1 MSELRQQMID
11 AMRQRGYSVRTH
23 QAYLAAVEDLGRFYR
38 RSPAR
43 LSVEEVKG
51 YFRELAVRRG
61 LSASTC
67 RQHFHA
73 ARFFY
78 HQVLERPGFEFSVAL
93 PKRRERIP
101 ELLTRAEVARLLGV
115 CYNLKHRTA
124 LATCYGCGLR
134 VSELLALRVR
144 DIDGERQLLRVE
156 QGKGGKDRL
165 VPIGTA
171 LLHALRAYWR
181 HFRPALWL
189 FPHGNHPEQ
198 ALSITTYQKVFQCA
212 KARAGIEKVGGIH
225 SLRHAYA
232 THQLEAGLPVRQF
245 QRLLDHQS
253 IKSTLRSVHW
263 RPNDP
268 ETPGPRDLLGAL
280 AQMPEREVCHG

>member
-78 HQVLERPGFEFSVAL
+78 HQVLERPGFDFSVAL

-101 ELLTRAEVARLLGV
+101 ELLTRAEVARLLCA

-171 LLHALRAYWR
+171 LLHALRVYWR

-189 FPHGNHPEQ
+189 FPHGNRPEQ

-225 SLRHAYA
+225 ALRHAYA
-232 THQLEAGLPVRQF
+232 THQLQSGLPLQDLQHYLGHSSIRTTMGYLHWIPNYRQA
-245 QRLLDHQS
+245 QGEH
-253 IKSTLRSVHW
+253 
-263 RPNDP
+263 
-268 ETPGPRDLLGAL
+268 DLI
-280 AQMPEREVCHG
+280 AQLPATREVDHG

>member
-67 RQHFHA
+67 RQHLHA

-78 HQVLERPGFEFSVAL
+78 HQVLERPGFDFSVAL
-93 PKRRERIP
+93 PKHRERIP
-101 ELLTRAEVARLLGV
+101 ELLTRAEVARLLGA
-115 CYNLKHRTA
+115 CHNLKHRTA

-171 LLHALRAYWR
+171 LLQALRAYWR

-212 KARAGIEKVGGIH
+212 KARAGIEKLGGIH
-225 SLRHAYA
+225 ALRHAYA
-232 THQLEAGLPVRQF
+232 THQLQSGLPLQDLQHYLGHSSIRTTMGYLHWIPNYRQA
-245 QRLLDHQS
+245 QGEH
-253 IKSTLRSVHW
+253 
-263 RPNDP
+263 
-268 ETPGPRDLLGAL
+268 DLL
-280 AQMPEREVCHG
+280 AQLPATREVDHG